1 MATQSA
7 SPIGEPI
14 ATADLGATIPVAR
27 RRGASWGGLV
37 ALPALLLI
45 GVCFVLPVGNILR
58 LSLTEPVP
66 GLDNYV
72 HLATESLYI
81 RIAVTTLRI
90 SILTTMIAVGLG
102 YLVAYVIA
110 QASPGVRSWLLLIVL
125 IPFWMSVLVRAF
137 AWILL
142 LQHEGL
148 LNSALMSLGLVRQP
162 LSLLRNETGVLIG
175 MVHYMIPYATLPLL
189 SSMLAIDPR
198 FMAAARAC
206 GAGPVRTMW
215 RIFLPLSLPGLAG
228 AMILVFVLSLGF
240 LVTPALLG
248 GGKVMMLAQYIQ
260 YGINETLNWGI
271 ATALATSLL
280 ALVLISLF
288 VASRFVRT
296 QTLFGAR

>member
-1 MATQSA
+1 MPVST
-7 SPIGEPI
+7 SPVEDALAVDPGGNAPP
-14 ATADLGATIPVAR
+14 GR
-27 RRGASWGGLV
+27 RWKPRSGGLI

-45 GVCFVLPVGNILR
+45 AVCFVLPVGNILR
-58 LSLTEPVP
+58 LSFMEPVA
-66 GLDNYV
+66 GFGNYA
-72 HLATESLYI
+72 HLATESLYG
-81 RIAVTTLRI
+81 RIALTTLRI
-90 SILTTMIAVGLG
+90 SVLTTIIVVALG

-110 QASPGVRSWLLLIVL
+110 QAGPRLRSWLLLIVL
-125 IPFWMSVLVRAF
+125 VPFWMSVLVRAF

-142 LQHEGL
+142 LQREGL
-148 LNSALMSLGLVRQP
+148 LNSALLSLGLIQQP

-198 FMAAARAC
+198 LMAAARAC

-228 AMILVFVLSLGF
+228 ATILVFVLNLGF

-248 GGKVMMLAQYIQ
+248 GGKVLMVAQYIQ
-260 YGINETLNWGI
+260 FGINETLNWGI

-280 ALVLISLF
+280 ALVLISLV
-288 VASRFVRT
+288 VASRFIRT
-296 QTLFGAR
+296 DTLFGAP